1 MSAVLRMSIA
11 GVTDNFAQGGI
22 AVGIDI
28 EKGSLKKVA
37 KDKYGNRYFK
47 HPKTNWAFDEARL
60 PFWNEIIET
69 VIKAAKVLSEVRL
82 IGWDIALTDEG
93 PLILEANRKSDF
105 YLSQSQGQVFFDSA
119 YVHENMI
126 K

>member
-1 MSAVLRMSIA
+1 MLKWIIYYRED
-11 GVTDNFAQGGI
+11 GKE
-22 AVGIDI
+22 IDI
-28 EKGSLKKVA
+28 SNINYKFWFGFYDVA
-37 KDKYGNRYFK
+37 CSR
-47 HPKTNWAFDEARL
+47 EI
-60 PFWNEIIET
+60 EIIET